1 MQKAI
6 PAMKQWL
13 IHRFV
18 DKNERKKSRFDLL
31 VSLVSLWQVTPIAFN
46 FSILIDWHCPLPSF
60 WLVDLL
66 TSPIAFI
73 LSILIDIISTTSL
86 PLFSVFIICH
96 SVRWVPNIYE
106 LLWTHKVLVAKLK
119 ISWDTKSELKRNRT
133 HLALFDWQN
142 THARPHTR
150 SLGIT

>member
-18 DKNERKKSRFDLL
+18 DKNKRKKSRFDLL
-31 VSLVSLWQVTPIAFN
+31 VSLVSLWQVNTHCLHFH
-46 FSILIDWHCPLPSF
+46 FDWLIDWLID
-60 WLVDLL
+60 WLK
-66 TSPIAFI
+66 SPIALIF
-73 LSILIDIISTTSL
+73 SILIDIIYTSLL